1 MRKKNSLKR
10 GVRMKNENTMKVFAG
25 SSVPALAKEVAG
37 FLKVD
42 LGKCVLEQF
51 SDGEIH
57 FYIDENVRG
66 EDVFIVQSGTN
77 NANFHMMEL
86 FIMLDAFRR
95 ASAERVTAVIP
106 YFCYARQDWKDR
118 PRVPISARLVADLLE
133 AAGATRILTMD
144 LHSPQIQGFFSVP
157 VDNLRAAPV
166 LANYLQNLE
175 LEDMTVVSPD
185 AGGVGRARVFAKRV
199 SAELAIIDKRRPAP
213 NVAKVL
219 RVIGEVKDR
228 DVVIL
233 DDMVDTGG
241 TLVQTVEALK
251 REGAR
256 KVFAACS
263 HAVLSGQAV
272 EKIENSELEKLI
284 VTNTIP
290 LRETAKSSKKF
301 ESLSVAPLFGEAIR
315 RINKGYSVSSLF
327 V

>member
-1 MRKKNSLKR
+1 MDKEK
-10 GVRMKNENTMKVFAG
+10 TMKIFAG
-25 SSVPALAKEVAG
+25 SSNLNLAQEVAE
-37 FLKVD
+37 FLEIE
-42 LGKCVLEQF
+42 LGKCVLERF

-66 EDVFIVQSGTN
+66 EDVFVIQSGAN
-77 NANFHMMEL
+77 EANFHMMEL
-86 FIMLDAFRR
+86 FLMLDAFKR
-95 ASAERVTAVIP
+95 ASAERITAVIP
-106 YFCYARQDWKDR
+106 YYCYARQDWKDR
-118 PRVPISARLVADLLE
+118 PRVPISARLMADLLE
-133 AAGATRILTMD
+133 SAGAERILTMD

-166 LANYLQNLE
+166 LAITIQNLE
-175 LEDMTVVSPD
+175 LENLTIVSPD
-185 AGGVGRARVFAKRV
+185 AGGVGRARVFAKRM

-213 NVAKVL
+213 NVAKVVH
-219 RVIGEVKDR
+219 VIGDVGDR

-241 TLVQTVEALK
+241 TLVNTVEALK

-256 KVFAACS
+256 KVYAACT

-272 EKIENSELEKLI
+272 EKIENSEMEKLF

-290 LRETAKSSKKF
+290 LSEKAASCQKIVP
-301 ESLSVAPLFGEAIR
+301 LSVAPLFGEAIR
-315 RINKGYSVSSLF
+315 RINRGYSVSSLF

>member
-1 MRKKNSLKR
+1 MRK
-10 GVRMKNENTMKVFAG
+10 ENTMKVFAG
-25 SSVPALAKEVAG
+25 SSVPALAEEVAG

-42 LGKCVLEQF
+42 LGKCVLERF

-66 EDVFIVQSGTN
+66 EDVFIIQSGTN
-77 NANFHMMEL
+77 DANFHMMEL
-86 FIMLDAFRR
+86 FIMLDAFKR
-95 ASAERVTAVIP
+95 ASAERITAVIP
-106 YFCYARQDWKDR
+106 YYCYARQDWKDR

-133 AAGATRILTMD
+133 AAGAARILTMD

-175 LEDMTVVSPD
+175 LEDLTVVSPD
-185 AGGVGRARVFAKRV
+185 AGGVGRARVFAKRM

-213 NVAKVL
+213 NEAKVL
-219 RVIGEVKDR
+219 HVIGDVRGR

-241 TLVQTVEALK
+241 TLVQTVDALK
-251 REGAR
+251 KEGAR
-256 KVFAACS
+256 KVYAACS

-272 EKIENSELEKLI
+272 EKIESSELEKLI

-290 LRETAKSSKKF
+290 LRKKAESSKKF
-301 ESLSVAPLFGEAIR
+301 AALSVAPLFGEAIK

>member
-1 MRKKNSLKR
+1 
-10 GVRMKNENTMKVFAG
+10 MKNENTMKVFAG
-25 SSVPALAKEVAG
+25 SSVPALAKEIAG

-166 LANYLQNLE
+166 LAKYLQNLE
-175 LEDMTVVSPD
+175 LEDLTVVSPD
-185 AGGVGRARVFAKRV
+185 AGGVERARVFAKRV

-241 TLVQTVEALK
+241 TLVKTVKALK

-290 LRETAKSSKKF
+290 LREKAKSSQKF